1 MLLGYFKKTLQDKDL
16 MKQCLTIAIPLMLQQ
31 LIVASVNLIDNLMV
45 GELGD
50 VAVSAVSSANR
61 YYSIAQMAINA
72 IVVSSIIFL
81 SQYNGADDREHMRQS
96 FRFSII
102 SSYLFVFIFF
112 FFALFKSD
120 FIIKF
125 ISDFKEN
132 KRNTLAFGLLL
143 GGCLGNLYDRVIYG
157 YVRDFIYFKF
167 GTYSYPIF
175 NIADIGIVIGTILL
189 LYACLKGEEDGSR
202 SIKRRKN
209 R

>member
-1 MLLGYFKKTLQDKDL
+1 MRKKIFIISIVTFLIDMLTKYFIKDL
-16 MKQCLTIAIPLMLQQ
+16 VIIKNFFEFKRVINDGAAWSIFSSKRLMLI
-31 LIVASVNLIDNLMV
+31 L
-45 GELGD
+45 
-50 VAVSAVSSANR
+50 
-61 YYSIAQMAINA
+61 
-72 IVVSSIIFL
+72 
-81 SQYNGADDREHMRQS
+81 
-96 FRFSII
+96 
-102 SSYLFVFIFF
+102 
-112 FFALFKSD
+112 
-120 FIIKF
+120 

>member
-1 MLLGYFKKTLQDKDL
+1 MRKKIFIISIVTFLIDMLTKYFIKDL
-16 MKQCLTIAIPLMLQQ
+16 VIIKNFLFKILTSQIINDGAAWSIFSSKRLMLI
-31 LIVASVNLIDNLMV
+31 LIGVC
-45 GELGD
+45 
-50 VAVSAVSSANR
+50 
-61 YYSIAQMAINA
+61 AI
-72 IVVSSIIFL
+72 
-81 SQYNGADDREHMRQS
+81 Y
-96 FRFSII
+96 
-102 SSYLFVFIFF
+102 
-112 FFALFKSD
+112 

>member
-1 MLLGYFKKTLQDKDL
+1 MRKKIFIISIITFLIDMSTKYFVKDL
-16 MKQCLTIAIPLMLQQ
+16 VIIKNFFEFKRVINDGAAWSILSSKRLMLI
-31 LIVASVNLIDNLMV
+31 LV
-45 GELGD
+45 G
-50 VAVSAVSSANR
+50 VC
-61 YYSIAQMAINA
+61 AI
-72 IVVSSIIFL
+72 
-81 SQYNGADDREHMRQS
+81 Y
-96 FRFSII
+96 
-102 SSYLFVFIFF
+102 
-112 FFALFKSD
+112 

-167 GTYSYPIF
+167 GSYSYPIF

>member
-1 MLLGYFKKTLQDKDL
+1 MLLRYFKKTLQDKDL

-125 ISDFKEN
+125 IINDKDIIQSGSDYLKIACFH
-132 KRNTLAFGLLL
+132 
-143 GGCLGNLYDRVIYG
+143 
-157 YVRDFIYFKF
+157 
-167 GTYSYPIF
+167 TYHLDYHF
-175 NIADIGIVIGTILL
+175 QYLM
-189 LYACLKGEEDGSR
+189 R
-202 SIKRRKN
+202 
-209 R
+209 

>member
-1 MLLGYFKKTLQDKDL
+1 MRKK
-16 MKQCLTIAIPLMLQQ
+16 IFIIS
-31 LIVASVNLIDNLMV
+31 IVTFLIDMLTK
-45 GELGD
+45 
-50 VAVSAVSSANR
+50 
-61 YYSIAQMAINA
+61 Y
-72 IVVSSIIFL
+72 
-81 SQYNGADDREHMRQS
+81 
-96 FRFSII
+96 
-102 SSYLFVFIFF
+102 
-112 FFALFKSD
+112 

-132 KRNTLAFGLLL
+132 KRNTLAFGLFL

>member
-1 MLLGYFKKTLQDKDL
+1 MLLRYFKKTLQDKDL
-16 MKQCLTIAIPLMLQQ
+16 MKQCLTIAIPLMIQQ

-102 SSYLFVFIFF
+102 SSYLFI
-112 FFALFKSD
+112 L
-120 FIIKF
+120 IKK
-125 ISDFKEN
+125 I
-132 KRNTLAFGLLL
+132 L
-143 GGCLGNLYDRVIYG
+143 GIPECI
-157 YVRDFIYFKF
+157 
-167 GTYSYPIF
+167 
-175 NIADIGIVIGTILL
+175 
-189 LYACLKGEEDGSR
+189 
-202 SIKRRKN
+202 
-209 R
+209 